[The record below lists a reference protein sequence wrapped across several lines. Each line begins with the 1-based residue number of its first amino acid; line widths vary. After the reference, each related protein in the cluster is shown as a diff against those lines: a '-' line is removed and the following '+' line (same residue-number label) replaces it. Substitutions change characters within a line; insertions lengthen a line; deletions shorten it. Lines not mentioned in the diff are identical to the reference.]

1 MGRSEDI
8 DPYYIFKTPD
18 IDKVFTKENK
28 EGRPL
33 EKFKFQELHEGIIVH
48 ICSKETLKK
57 YIIDPMGK
65 NFPIFLTNA
74 ITLTEKMVNN
84 FCGMTVVIMKKRG
97 TGYSDHLKKEI
108 INYQVQ
114 AVNKI
119 LGNVY
124 QNTISN
130 YAIPEI
136 LFEEYWKKKKEY
148 DQARSK
154 HYSYR
159 SKSLNKEEEFF
170 NELEQLIN
178 DKNSIIYKKH
188 KYIISGEN
196 YFFDG
201 FPSYVNI
208 YYAVPVDSPNNVFI
222 FSGRN
227 QNRLL
232 NLLGFHKGEYVNV
245 DIKLMNKY
253 IRKRVKNS
261 CFPHIFENIK
271 FCISSVFI
279 SRDKIPYIALYIGI
293 PEEIDFMEARPKID
307 RVIVLPFYMV
317 KKCDNKMFYDK
328 SKEKVWKIMNDY
340 VIESYQLFE
349 IFERGTSHGTIYYF
363 NNHYNL
369 RAIRYPTR
377 KSRTYIKNKLSDK
390 ATKKLINNLLENKR
404 KIFEI
409 SKVCSN
415 GDLLSGFYVDMSN
428 YDNIGISR
436 SIESIRE
443 EVLCL

>member
-1 MGRSEDI
+1 MGRPETLDFHYTFEIRSI
-8 DPYYIFKTPD
+8 DEILTH
-18 IDKVFTKENK
+18 IQNK

-57 YIIDPMGK
+57 YIIDPMGE
-65 NFPIFLTNA
+65 NFPISLTNA

-84 FCGMTVVIMKKRG
+84 FCGMKVVITRKRG
-97 TGYSDHLKKEI
+97 TGYSDYLKKEI
-108 INYQVQ
+108 ISYQVQ
-114 AVNKI
+114 VVDKI

-124 QNTISN
+124 QNSISN
-130 YAIPEI
+130 YIIPEI
-136 LFEEYWKKKKEY
+136 LFEEYWKRKEEY
-148 DQARSK
+148 DRARSK

-159 SKSLNKEEEFF
+159 SKSLNKEAEFF
-170 NELEQLIN
+170 KELEQLIN
-178 DKNSIIYKKH
+178 DKNSIIYEKH

-208 YYAVPVDSPNNVFI
+208 YYAVPVDKLNNIFI
-222 FSGRN
+222 FSDRN
-227 QNRLL
+227 QDRLL
-232 NLLGFHKGEYVNV
+232 NMLGFHKGEYVNIDV
-245 DIKLMNKY
+245 QLINKY

-293 PEEIDFMEARPKID
+293 PEEIEVKPRID

-328 SKEKVWKIMNDY
+328 SKEKVWKIMNNY
-340 VIESYQLFE
+340 AIEPYQLFE
-349 IFERGTSHGTIYYF
+349 IFERGISHGTIYYF

-369 RAIRYPTR
+369 RAIRYPNR
-377 KSRTYIKNKLSDK
+377 KSRTYIKNKISDK
-390 ATKKLINNLLENKR
+390 ATEKLINNLLENKHHA
-404 KIFEI
+404 FDI

-428 YDNIGISR
+428 YNNVINSKC
-436 SIESIRE
+436 IESIRE

>member
-1 MGRSEDI
+1 MGRPEALDFHYTFEIRSI
-8 DPYYIFKTPD
+8 DEILNHIQK
-18 IDKVFTKENK
+18 K

-33 EKFKFQELHEGIIVH
+33 EKFKFQELHEGVIVH

-84 FCGMTVVIMKKRG
+84 FCDMAVVIMRKRG
-97 TGYSDHLKKEI
+97 TGYSDYLKKEV
-108 INYQVQ
+108 INYQVKN
-114 AVNKI
+114 ASISFRND
-119 LGNVY
+119 Y
-124 QNTISN
+124 QNSISN
-130 YAIPEI
+130 YIIPEI
-136 LFEEYWKKKKEY
+136 LFKEYWEKKKEY

-159 SKSLNKEEEFF
+159 SKSLNKEAEFF
-170 NELEQLIN
+170 KELEQLIN
-178 DKNSIIYKKH
+178 DKNSTIYEKH

-208 YYAVPVDSPNNVFI
+208 YYAVPVDKLNNVF
-222 FSGRN
+222 FYSDRN
-227 QNRLL
+227 QNRIL
-232 NLLGFHKGEYVNV
+232 NLLGFHVGEYVNIDV
-245 DIKLMNKY
+245 QLINKY
-253 IRKRVKNS
+253 IRKRVKSS
-261 CFPHIFENIK
+261 CFPHIFKNIK

-293 PEEIDFMEARPKID
+293 PGEMEVRPRVD
-307 RVIVLPFYMV
+307 RVIVLPFYMI
-317 KKCDNKMFYDK
+317 KKCDQEMFYDD
-328 SKEKVWKIMNDY
+328 SKEKVKKVMEKYN
-340 VIESYQLFE
+340 IEPYQIFE
-349 IFERGTSHGTIYYF
+349 IFERGNSHGTIYYF
-363 NNHYNL
+363 NNYYNL

-390 ATKKLINNLLENKR
+390 VTEKLINSLLENKYHT
-404 KIFEI
+404 FDV

-428 YDNIGISR
+428 YDSIGISKC
-436 SIESIRE
+436 IESIRE
-443 EVLCL
+443 EVLYL